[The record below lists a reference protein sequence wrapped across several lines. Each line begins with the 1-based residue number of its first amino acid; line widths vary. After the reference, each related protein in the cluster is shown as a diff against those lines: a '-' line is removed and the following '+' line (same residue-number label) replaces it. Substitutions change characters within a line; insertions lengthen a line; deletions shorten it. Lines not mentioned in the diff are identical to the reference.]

1 MKEVLLILYMSC
13 MCIREFEKIK
23 EEKRNF
29 AGGGGCDFHSSE

>member
-23 EEKRNF
+23 EEKKTLR
-29 AGGGGCDFHSSE
+29 GGGRGAFHSSE